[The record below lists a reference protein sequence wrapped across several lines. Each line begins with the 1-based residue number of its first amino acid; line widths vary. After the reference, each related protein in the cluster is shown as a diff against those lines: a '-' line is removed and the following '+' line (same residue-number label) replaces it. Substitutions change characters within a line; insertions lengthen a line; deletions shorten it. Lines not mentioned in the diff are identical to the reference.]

1 MARRIG
7 EENARNVLAIY
18 YIPRMGHG
26 GNEYDA
32 VLSAQIDTLER
43 WIDYRT
49 SGGKK
54 GSPPPK
60 SIGPYLRD
68 TESRAAN

>member
-1 MARRIG
+1 
-7 EENARNVLAIY
+7 
-18 YIPRMGHG
+18 MGLG
-26 GNEYDA
+26 GNVYVA
-32 VLSAQIDTLER
+32 VLGAQIDTLER

-60 SIGPYLRD
+60 SIGPYPRD
-68 TESRAAN
+68 MGSRAAN